1 MKCVHLIASGRVQ
14 GVFFRDNTRKKALE
28 LGING
33 YAKNMPDGTVEIVAQ
48 GDEIK
53 LKELIE
59 FIRKGPGIAK
69 VSNIKIIDKEP
80 ENFISFEVRH

>member
-1 MKCVHLIASGRVQ
+1 MPNQIIETAVKKEHGIAIR
-14 GVFFRDNTRKKALE
+14 NKK
-28 LGING
+28 
-33 YAKNMPDGTVEIVAQ
+33 T
-48 GDEIK
+48 
-53 LKELIE
+53 KELIE